1 MTKNQIHTHIGG
13 KINVT
18 ALERTLEGMRRM
30 NLISETKVRG
40 KDNKL
45 RPGYVAII

>member
-13 KINVT
+13 KINVI
-18 ALERTLEGMRRM
+18 ALERTLEGMKRM

-40 KDNKL
+40 KDNKP